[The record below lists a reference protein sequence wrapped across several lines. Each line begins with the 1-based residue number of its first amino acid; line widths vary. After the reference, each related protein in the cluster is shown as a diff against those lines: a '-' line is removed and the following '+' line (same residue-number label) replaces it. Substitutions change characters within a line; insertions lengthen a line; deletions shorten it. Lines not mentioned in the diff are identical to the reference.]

1 LRSRS
6 PLVRARRLQD
16 SSHGGLVVGRAWA
29 AKGGV
34 VVRGKDH
41 PAGRI
46 ATLDRGD
53 DILHPPGDGVGSG
66 GACADALLHLDV
78 DPQSPQLFDQVVADL
93 VAACASDRRRLLTRD
108 PLQVY
113 PRALRAELRLWR
125 GRRHWRRRS
134 LCCLRPR
141 HQRTQDRERADRY
154 HDPTTAAKF
163 YLTTFSKGVPGFSRC
178 RWACGEFHAR
188 CLWSRDAESDV
199 SRGSLAAVSLTR
211 RCSLRPSRSR
221 VSALN
226 INRGSRV
233 FVPLLPDKGF

>member
-41 PAGRI
+41 PASRI

-125 GRRHWRRRS
+125 
-134 LCCLRPR
+134 
-141 HQRTQDRERADRY
+141 
-154 HDPTTAAKF
+154 
-163 YLTTFSKGVPGFSRC
+163 
-178 RWACGEFHAR
+178 
-188 CLWSRDAESDV
+188 
-199 SRGSLAAVSLTR
+199 
-211 RCSLRPSRSR
+211 
-221 VSALN
+221 
-226 INRGSRV
+226 
-233 FVPLLPDKGF
+233 